1 METDPTRMCELLVG
15 LGSGVEVVGVEDVDG
30 EPLRVHVRLKE
41 RPTCSGCGGLV
52 RVKGREIVELVD
64 RHAFDRQAR
73 LVWHKTRWRCPDTA
87 CGVGSFVDAD
97 SEIAPAEHLLTTRA
111 SRWVCEQVGRFG
123 RPVSDLATELGV
135 SWHTINDCVI
145 AWGDA
150 LLEADVD
157 RVGSTTVVG
166 LDETLAVRRGVFKH
180 RVWATTVAD
189 VETTQ
194 LIDIFEG
201 RDAASVCAWFA
212 GQDPDWVGGIDA
224 VTLDMASAYLVA
236 ANTMLPEA
244 RQIVDRFHLIR
255 LCNRRLDE
263 CRRRIQNQTLGHR
276 GRKGDPL
283 YRIRRRLTIGI
294 EHLDPDQIARVH
306 EMLDAGDESGHLR
319 QLWFAKEQLRALF
332 NHPDRGHAAGLFL
345 VLIQAWKTAPGGQ
358 LELRALGRTLW
369 RWRHQILG
377 WFWHHQI
384 SNGPTE
390 SVNNLLKRVKR
401 GAFGFRNLAHYR
413 IRALLYAGRPNWA
426 LLATITPR

>member
-1 METDPTRMCELLVG
+1 METNPTRMCELLVG
-15 LGSGVEVVGVEDVDG
+15 LGSGVEIVGVDDVVG

-41 RPTCSGCGGLV
+41 RPSCSGCRSGV
-52 RVKGREIVELVD
+52 RVKDREVVELVD

-73 LVWHKTRWRCPDTA
+73 LVWHKTRWDCA
-87 CGVGSFVDAD
+87 NQFCEVGSFVDHDAQ
-97 SEIAPAEHLLTTRA
+97 IAPADHLLTTRA
-111 SRWVCEQVGRFG
+111 GRWVCEQVGRFG
-123 RPVSDLATELGV
+123 RPVSDLASELGV
-135 SWHTINDCVI
+135 AWHTVNDCVI

-166 LDETLAVRRGVFKH
+166 LDETLAVRRGQFRE

-201 RDAASVCAWFA
+201 RDGASVCEWFDR
-212 GQDPDWVGGIDA
+212 QDPDWVNGIDA
-224 VTLDMASAYLVA
+224 VTFDMAAAYLVA
-236 ANTMLPEA
+236 ANTMLPKA
-244 RQIVDRFHLIR
+244 RQIVDLFHLIR
-255 LCNRRLDE
+255 LTNRRLDE
-263 CRRRIQNQTLGHR
+263 CRRRVQNEILGHR

-294 EHLDPDQIARVH
+294 ERLDADQIARVH
-306 EMLDAGDESGHLR
+306 QMLDEGDPSGHLR

-332 NHPDRGHAAGLFL
+332 NHPDRGVAAGEFL
-345 VLIQAWKTAPGGQ
+345 LLTMAWKTAPDGQ
-358 LELRALGRTLW
+358 SELRALGRTLW
-369 RWRHQILG
+369 RWRHQILA
-377 WFWHHQI
+377 WFWHHQV

-401 GAFGFRNLAHYR
+401 SAFGFRNLAHYR